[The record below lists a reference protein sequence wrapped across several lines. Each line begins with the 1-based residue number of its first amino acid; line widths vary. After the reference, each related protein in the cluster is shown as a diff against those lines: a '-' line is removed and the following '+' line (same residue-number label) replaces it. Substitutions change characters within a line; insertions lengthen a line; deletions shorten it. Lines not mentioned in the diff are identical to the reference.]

1 MHHGPEKDPEATAED
16 DPAAM
21 PDEDREHR
29 FTDDVQVEEGAAGAP
44 EAATDGMGS

>member
-1 MHHGPEKDPEATAED
+1 MQDGPQKDRDATAED
-16 DPAAM
+16 DAAAM

-44 EAATDGMGS
+44 EAATGGMGA